1 MTTRHIV
8 LLGLMGTGKT
18 SIGRV
23 VSGRIGAP
31 LVDGDEVLEHQYH
44 ATAAE
49 VAAERGLEALHS
61 LEAEIALQ
69 ALAAGTESVIA
80 PAASVCES
88 AAVRQALHPHHV
100 VWLTASAEFLASKVR
115 NKAHRPL
122 VGEGDPEELL
132 RQQASMREPLVMALA
147 PIVIHVETTSDE
159 EAADIIVDHV
169 RQHP

>member
-69 ALAAGTESVIA
+69 ALAAGTESV
-80 PAASVCES
+80 
-88 AAVRQALHPHHV
+88 AVRQALHPHHV